1 MAGIWQ
7 WELEFI
13 QNLQQIQSPALN
25 GVFIFFSYLG
35 NELFYLILFL
45 FLLWCINFKLGMR
58 VGILLLVSVY
68 INILLKSIFQMV
80 RPFDFL
86 PALQL
91 ISAEGFGFPSGH
103 AQSSILVWCSVAHWS
118 KRRILWYLAFL
129 LSFLIGFS
137 RIYLG
142 VHFPHDVMGGWLVGG
157 FIFYLY
163 HYLLIPHLRSRQLR
177 EKSIPDT
184 QDFKKKIILVSLF
197 PILVIIFPAVDIIK
211 IIGILTGVGWGL
223 VINSYFIHVQETGGT
238 LAQRL
243 LRFVLGISG
252 IIILYFGLKILFPE
266 EGQNLYQLWQFIRYV
281 LLGLWIAA
289 GAPWLFSRL
298 KLAGGLYN

>member
-13 QNLQQIQSPALN
+13 QNIQQLQSPTLN
-25 GVFIFFSYLG
+25 GIFIFISSLG
-35 NELFYLILFL
+35 SELFYLILFP

-58 VGILLLVSVY
+58 VGILFLISVY
-68 INILLKSIFQMV
+68 VNILLKSIFQMV

-103 AQSSILVWCSVAHWS
+103 AQSSILVWCSIAHWG

-142 VHFPHDVMGGWLVGG
+142 VHFPHDVIGGWLIGG
-157 FIFYLY
+157 FIFYFY
-163 HYLLIPHLRSRQLR
+163 HYLLTPHLQLRQLKG
-177 EKSIPDT
+177 KSILDT
-184 QDFKKKIILVSLF
+184 QDFKKKLFLVSLF

-211 IIGILTGVGWGL
+211 IIGTLTGVGWGL
-223 VINSYFIHVQETGGT
+223 VINSHFIHFQEKGGT

-243 LRFVLGISG
+243 LRFVLGMSG
-252 IIILYFGLKILFPE
+252 IIIIYFGLKILFPE
-266 EGQNLYQLWQFIRYV
+266 EGQFLYQPWQFIRYAM
-281 LLGLWIAA
+281 LGLWIGA
-289 GAPWLFSRL
+289 GAPWLFSKL
-298 KLAGGLYN
+298 KLAGETE